1 MLFTDKK
8 DFDMKIDEI
17 LDLWKEDCKVDPTEI
32 GEESIKIA
40 KLHHKYYQILVHER
54 LILKSRESEMK
65 KLKLEKYEFF
75 TQGPN
80 EETKSKGWNLPAK
93 GIILKTDIPMYLEAD
108 EDIIQLSLKIGIQ
121 AEKIDLLESIIKAIM
136 NRGYNLK
143 LVLDWEK
150 FKNGV

>member
-1 MLFTDKK
+1 
-8 DFDMKIDEI
+8 
-17 LDLWKEDCKVDPTEI
+17 
-32 GEESIKIA
+32 
-40 KLHHKYYQILVHER
+40 
-54 LILKSRESEMK
+54 
-65 KLKLEKYEFF
+65 
-75 TQGPN
+75 
-80 EETKSKGWNLPAK
+80 
-93 GIILKTDIPMYLEAD
+93 MYLEAD